1 MNLKF
6 APRGVLQI
14 DDVQIRFPNFEG
26 RPDKFTRAGDRSFHI
41 VIDGGTVTYLNGQTE
56 TVDAATMADIL
67 AKDENRDGAGWNVK
81 IKPPRNEDEDYF
93 ITMKVKVKFGGY
105 GPDVY
110 LTSGNAVNLLN
121 EQTVGI
127 LDKIAI
133 ANIDLDIRPYDTEVN
148 GKPVRSAYL
157 NGADVTQSVD
167 RFAERHA
174 ARFGG
179 EEIHAHMPCSLISA
193 RNAAN
198 LSVIIISYL

>member
-26 RPDKFTRAGDRSFHI
+26 RADKFTRAGDRSFHI

-93 ITMKVKVKFGGY
+93 ITMKIKVKFNDRGPAIYLDAGGAM
-105 GPDVY
+105 PVELD
-110 LTSGNAVNLLN
+110 
-121 EQTVGI
+121 EDTVGC
-127 LDKIAI
+127 LD
-133 ANIDLDIRPYDTEVN
+133 NIEIVSCDLDIRPYDDTIN
-148 GKPVRSAYL
+148 DKPFRAAYL
-157 NGADVTQSVD
+157 QSMHVTQRVN
-167 RFAERHA
+167 RFA
-174 ARFGG
+174 ARYANKVNANTG
-179 EEIHAHMPCSLISA
+179 EVAEDELPWT
-193 RNAAN
+193 
-198 LSVIIISYL
+198 